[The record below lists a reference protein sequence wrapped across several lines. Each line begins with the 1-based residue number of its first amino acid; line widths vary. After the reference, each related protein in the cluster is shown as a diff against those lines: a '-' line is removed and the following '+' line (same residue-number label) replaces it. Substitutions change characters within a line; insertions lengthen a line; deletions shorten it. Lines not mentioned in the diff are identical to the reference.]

1 MKEIMSRRSIRK
13 YTAEAVADADLQQ
26 IIESARLA
34 PSGSNTQPTRFL
46 IVRDEDVKRKIVMA
60 DHEQEWMMTAPVFI
74 VCAVDIACRNKQYN
88 GPLDET
94 DGSFELKQVIRDG
107 AIAVEHLALEAEHL
121 GLGTCWTAW
130 FEQSKMRAAVD
141 APKGYFI
148 VAVLTLGVPAETP
161 AARQRKYLSEIVSYD
176 HWN

>member
-1 MKEIMSRRSIRK
+1 MTTTIYYLSATGNSLYMARRIQQQLEQTGQVVRLVSIAKE
-13 YTAEAVADADLQQ
+13 
-26 IIESARLA
+26 
-34 PSGSNTQPTRFL
+34 
-46 IVRDEDVKRKIVMA
+46 
-60 DHEQEWMMTAPVFI
+60 
-74 VCAVDIACRNKQYN
+74 
-88 GPLDET
+88 
-94 DGSFELKQVIRDG
+94 VIRDG

-161 AARQRKYLSEIVSYD
+161 AARQRKSLSEIVSYD